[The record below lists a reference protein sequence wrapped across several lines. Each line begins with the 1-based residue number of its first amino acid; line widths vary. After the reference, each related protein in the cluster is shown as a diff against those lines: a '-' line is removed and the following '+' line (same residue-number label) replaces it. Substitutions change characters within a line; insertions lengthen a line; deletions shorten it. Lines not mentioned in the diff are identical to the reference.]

1 MITSFKLDI
10 IDDILNKRLR
20 PWIKEN
26 EHSDKYYRELLGK
39 ENEVPLPNDLKYR
52 IAFQPHILFTYRVRY
67 YCRLIDNAVANHL
80 QQAFNTIDSDG
91 SRQLTRY
98 LLKLTRESVETLVAD
113 AVTGQIKVF

>member
-52 IAFQPHILFTYRVRY
+52 IAFSLIY
-67 YCRLIDNAVANHL
+67 YLPIVCD
-80 QQAFNTIDSDG
+80 TIVD
-91 SRQLTRY
+91 
-98 LLKLTRESVETLVAD
+98 
-113 AVTGQIKVF
+113 